1 MPWRRPRELT
11 AKQPFFVN
19 FTGNLLRGHEVAL
32 LEDLRVY
39 LRCGILGW
47 SAPWVRR
54 AIGLGEASPCR
65 LKRLHLSHVSSLQP
79 TELASHVS
87 SRCPALEDLKLQECG
102 FLATGYIRIVSSS
115 LKKLVLDGNYD
126 EDGADEFFVF
136 IIDAPALVSLRLGT
150 SYDVDSIVAPNEPHT
165 MPSLVDASIQLSI
178 GCDLATTAYESG
190 LLAALYNV
198 TSLHLLHFGVTDYL
212 EFPVLKN
219 LRTLSL
225 DECHISNDFMGLEPY
240 LRKSR
245 NLEKLTLRRCKVLDS
260 RSKKKMEG
268 HLHDP
273 SDDLVD
279 FKCENLKLSEIIYQD
294 GDTSIHLLVKF
305 LEAMW
310 RNLPNNKIELTKK
323 EITAKQRSLDRDIME
338 GDRNIAY
345 FSIITNQRRRKRMIN
360 VLDGPNKPGN
370 VEMKKVVADYY
381 KDVFRYEP
389 IPEIPLRDD
398 FYGPEEKITE
408 EEKVR
413 LKV

>member
-1 MPWRRPRELT
+1 MVGAGRSTPTDAPAKPKRPCHAHGDGGGDADGSSGGEADSDRLSALPDELLHDILSRLNALETAGTCVLSARWRNLWRAVPCLDIDERELT

-39 LRCGILGW
+39 LRCCILGW

-198 TSLHLLHFGVTDYL
+198 TSLHLLHFGVTLLCRQDYL

-260 RSKKKMEG
+260 RSKKKMGG
-268 HLHDP
+268 HLDDP

-310 RNLPNNKIELTKK
+310 RNLPNNKIELTKV
-323 EITAKQRSLDRDIME
+323 
-338 GDRNIAY
+338 N
-345 FSIITNQRRRKRMIN
+345 
-360 VLDGPNKPGN
+360 
-370 VEMKKVVADYY
+370 
-381 KDVFRYEP
+381 
-389 IPEIPLRDD
+389 
-398 FYGPEEKITE
+398 
-408 EEKVR
+408 
-413 LKV
+413 

>member
-1 MPWRRPRELT
+1 MLGPGRSTSTDASAKPKRPHLADGDGGGGEADNDRLSALPDDLLHEMLSRLNALETVGTCVLSARWRHLWRAAPCLDIDEREFT

-39 LRCGILGW
+39 LRCGVLGW

-126 EDGADEFFVF
+126 EDGADEFFIF
-136 IIDAPALVSLRLGT
+136 IIDAPALVSLLLGT
-150 SYDVDSIVAPNEPHT
+150 SYDVDTIVAPNEPHT

-178 GCDLATTAYESG
+178 GDGLATTAYQSG
-190 LLAALYNV
+190 LLAALYNA
-198 TSLHLLHFGVTDYL
+198 TSLHLLHFGVTLLCRQDYL

-225 DECHISNDFMGLEPY
+225 DECHISDDFMGLEPY

-260 RSKKKMEG
+260 RSKKKMG
-268 HLHDP
+268 GYLHDP
-273 SDDLVD
+273 SEDLVD

-294 GDTSIHLLVKF
+294 GDASIHLLVKF
-305 LEAMW
+305 LEGMW
-310 RNLPNNKIELTKK
+310 RNLPNNKIKLTKV
-323 EITAKQRSLDRDIME
+323 D
-338 GDRNIAY
+338 
-345 FSIITNQRRRKRMIN
+345 
-360 VLDGPNKPGN
+360 
-370 VEMKKVVADYY
+370 
-381 KDVFRYEP
+381 
-389 IPEIPLRDD
+389 
-398 FYGPEEKITE
+398 
-408 EEKVR
+408 
-413 LKV
+413 

>member
-1 MPWRRPRELT
+1 MIGAGRSTSTDASAKPKRPHHADGDGGGDADGSSGGEADSDRLSALPDDLLHAILSRLNALETAGTCVLSARWRHLWRAVPCLDIDEREFT

-39 LRCGILGW
+39 LRCGVLGW

-54 AIGLGEASPCR
+54 AIGLGEPSPCR

-136 IIDAPALVSLRLGT
+136 IIDAPALISLRLGT

-178 GCDLATTAYESG
+178 GCGLATTAYQSG

-198 TSLHLLHFGVTDYL
+198 TSLHLLHFGVALLCRQDYL

-225 DECHISNDFMGLEPY
+225 DECYISDYFMGLEPY
-240 LRKSR
+240 LRKSQ

-260 RSKKKMEG
+260 RSKKKMGG
-268 HLHDP
+268 HLQDP
-273 SDDLVD
+273 SEDLVD

-294 GDTSIHLLVKF
+294 GDASIHLLVKF
-305 LEAMW
+305 LEGMW
-310 RNLPNNKIELTKK
+310 RNLPNNKIELTKV
-323 EITAKQRSLDRDIME
+323 D
-338 GDRNIAY
+338 
-345 FSIITNQRRRKRMIN
+345 
-360 VLDGPNKPGN
+360 
-370 VEMKKVVADYY
+370 
-381 KDVFRYEP
+381 
-389 IPEIPLRDD
+389 
-398 FYGPEEKITE
+398 
-408 EEKVR
+408 
-413 LKV
+413 

>member
-1 MPWRRPRELT
+1 MLGPGRSTSTDASAKPKRPHLADGDGGGGEADNDRLSALPNDLLHEILSRLNALETVGTCVLSARWRHLWRAAPCLDIDEREFT

-39 LRCGILGW
+39 LRCGVLGW
-47 SAPWVRR
+47 SASWVRR

-79 TELASHVS
+79 TELASHMS

-102 FLATGYIRIVSSS
+102 FLATGCIRIVSSS

-136 IIDAPALVSLRLGT
+136 IIDAPALVFLLLGT
-150 SYDVDSIVAPNEPHT
+150 SYDVDTIVAPNEPHT

-178 GCDLATTAYESG
+178 GDGLATTAYQSG

-198 TSLHLLHFGVTDYL
+198 TSLHLLHFGVTLLCRQDYL

-225 DECHISNDFMGLEPY
+225 DECHISDDFMGLELY
-240 LRKSR
+240 LHKSR

-260 RSKKKMEG
+260 RSKKKMGG

-273 SDDLVD
+273 SEDLVD

-294 GDTSIHLLVKF
+294 GDASIHLLVKF
-305 LEAMW
+305 LEGMW
-310 RNLPNNKIELTKK
+310 RNLPNNKIELTKV
-323 EITAKQRSLDRDIME
+323 D
-338 GDRNIAY
+338 
-345 FSIITNQRRRKRMIN
+345 
-360 VLDGPNKPGN
+360 
-370 VEMKKVVADYY
+370 
-381 KDVFRYEP
+381 
-389 IPEIPLRDD
+389 
-398 FYGPEEKITE
+398 
-408 EEKVR
+408 
-413 LKV
+413 